1 MYSHLLIELPYFM
14 KIFERWRMWHIHCMF
29 HVLGLINTSVIK
41 ANVLYGNLASRALR
55 SCYLL
60 LFLYIHAYEFREGS
74 KILSRPEDRITIPM
88 SSAILSVNCLLI
100 LLGVKRNTHPFCCPC
115 YHMQVPCYAKGRLKC
130 LKTDTVQKASKDSH
144 K

>member
-14 KIFERWRMWHIHCMF
+14 KIFEHWRMWHIHCMF

-41 ANVLYGNLASRALR
+41 ANALYGNLAFRALQ

-74 KILSRPEDRITIPM
+74 KILSRPEDRIMMPM
-88 SSAILSVNCLLI
+88 SLAILSVNCLLI
-100 LLGVKRNTHPFCCPC
+100 LLGVKRNTHPFYCPC
-115 YHMQVPCYAKGRLKC
+115 YHMQAPCYAKGRLKC
-130 LKTDTVQKASKDSH
+130 LKTDAV
-144 K
+144 